1 MRMKKTVFTIFFAIV
16 LLAASATGVYAYTTP
31 VKYISLDINPSVEL
45 AVNTFNIVID
55 AQAMNEDAET
65 ILEGHTVK
73 NMSVEKAVNTLVESA
88 VDNNYIAADGSSVIS
103 ITTEAEDEEENEELQ
118 EQCSNGVSLAMS
130 NKSAIAAMYQDSSD
144 PALREEAKTLGISP
158 GKYKLI
164 KMLQTIDPTITVE
177 EYKDAKVN
185 EIIRKANELL
195 VASGYEGKQ
204 NEELDEIADQLEG
217 VNEELEENEGNGE
230 DEQDVDDEDEN
241 DDENEDENEDD
252 DEDENDDEDEQNVDD
267 EDEDNDDEDEDNDNV
282 KKEAVDS
289 ENDNH
294 STKANLTN
302 NGKSKK

>member
-1 MRMKKTVFTIFFAIV
+1 MRMKKTIFIILFAIV

-55 AQAMNEDAET
+55 AQAMNEDGET

-73 NMSVEKAVNTLVESA
+73 NMPVEKAVNTLVESA
-88 VDNNYIAADGSSVIS
+88 VDNNYIAANGSSVIS

-130 NKSAIAAMYQDSSD
+130 NKSAIAAMYQNSSD

-164 KMLQTIDPTITVE
+164 KMLQTIEPTITVE

-204 NEELDEIADQLEG
+204 NEELDEIADQLQG

-230 DEQDVDDEDEN
+230 DEQDVDDEDEDDDGDEQDV
-241 DDENEDENEDD
+241 DDENEDENED
-252 DEDENDDEDEQNVDD
+252 EDINTA
-267 EDEDNDDEDEDNDNV
+267 NV
-282 KKEAVDS
+282 KKDANSS
-289 ENDNH
+289 ENDNQ
-294 STKANLTN
+294 STKVKHTN